1 MSEGNSPGNNPD
13 NGSENRS
20 ESKPGRLGRLL
31 NRIEYAGNRLPH
43 PAMLFVW
50 MALAILVISAVAAWT
65 GLSATHPASGERV
78 TAINLLSGAGLRR
91 ILEGTV
97 SNFTG
102 FAPVGVV
109 LVAMLGIG
117 VAEHSGL
124 ISALLRRLV
133 LSAPRSL
140 LTFFVALAGILS
152 SLAADSGYVVL
163 IPLAGMVFLS
173 AGRHP
178 VAGIATAFAA
188 VSAGFSANLL
198 IGPLDALLAGLST
211 ESIRLL
217 EPGYTVSPAANWWFI
232 IVSTFVLAATIAL
245 ITERIT
251 ERRLAPA
258 DTSHTEPP
266 PETDAKAEQKGLR
279 AAAVV
284 TLLLILLLLAGLVP
298 ENGILRDPET
308 GSVLDSPFIHG
319 IVVIIAFWA
328 AIAGL
333 AYGRAAGT
341 LRSSADVIHGM
352 EKTMGSMAGYLVLMF
367 FAAQFVAWFG
377 WTNLGLISA
386 IGGSELL
393 KAIDPGPLPLL
404 LLFILFTALIN
415 VFIGSASA
423 KWAIMAPVF
432 VPMLFLLG
440 ITPEGTQIAYRIGD
454 SSSNIITPLMP
465 YFALV
470 VAFAAKYDRRA
481 GIGTIIATM
490 LPYSLI
496 ILGVWSLLFSLWF
509 LLNLPLGPGATFLL

>member
-1 MSEGNSPGNNPD
+1 MSEDTPPSSG
-13 NGSENRS
+13 
-20 ESKPGRLGRLL
+20 ESRVGRLL
-31 NRIEYAGNRLPH
+31 SRIEHAGNRLPH
-43 PAMLFVW
+43 PAMLFIW
-50 MALAILVISAVAAWT
+50 MALAILIISALAAWASL
-65 GLSATHPASGERV
+65 GATHPVSGERIAV
-78 TAINLLSGAGLRR
+78 VNLLSGEGLRR

-124 ISALLRRLV
+124 IGALLRRLV
-133 LSAPRSL
+133 LSAPASL

-163 IPLAGMVFLS
+163 IPLAAMVFIS

-211 ESIRLL
+211 EGIRLL
-217 EPGYTVSPAANWWFI
+217 EPDYTVSPAANWWFI
-232 IVSTFVLAATIAL
+232 IVSTIVLSITIAFV
-245 ITERIT
+245 TERIT

-258 DTSHTEPP
+258 DTSHTDPEPD
-266 PETDAKAEQKGLR
+266 TDEQAEQRGLR
-279 AAAVV
+279 AAAIV
-284 TLLLILLLLAGLVP
+284 TVILVLLLLAGLIP
-298 ENGILRDPET
+298 ENGVLRDPET
-308 GSVLDSPFIHG
+308 GSILDSPFIHG
-319 IVVIIAFWA
+319 VVVVIAFWA
-328 AIAGL
+328 AIAGI

-341 LRSSADVIHGM
+341 LRNSADVIAGM

-377 WTNLGLISA
+377 WTNLGLVSA

-393 KAIDPGPLPLL
+393 RVLDPGPLPLL
-404 LLFILFTALIN
+404 LLFIIVTAFIN
-415 VFIGSASA
+415 LFIGSASA
-423 KWAIMAPVF
+423 KWGIMAPVF
-432 VPMLFLLG
+432 VPMLYLLG
-440 ITPEGTQIAYRIGD
+440 IAPEGTQMAYRIGD
-454 SSSNIITPLMP
+454 SISNIITPLMP

-496 ILGVWSLLFSLWF
+496 LLLVWSILLSLWF
-509 LLNLPLGPGATFLL
+509 LFNLPLGPGATFLLDG

>member
-1 MSEGNSPGNNPD
+1 MSEATPPSSG
-13 NGSENRS
+13 
-20 ESKPGRLGRLL
+20 ESRIGRLL
-31 NRIEYAGNRLPH
+31 SRIEHAGNRLPH
-43 PAMLFVW
+43 PAMLFIW
-50 MALAILVISAVAAWT
+50 MALAILIISALTAWA
-65 GLSATHPASGERV
+65 GLGATHPVSGERIAV
-78 TAINLLSGAGLRR
+78 VNLLSGEGLRR

-124 ISALLRRLV
+124 IGALLRRLV
-133 LSAPRSL
+133 LSAPASL

-163 IPLAGMVFLS
+163 IPLAAMVFIS

-211 ESIRLL
+211 EGIRLL
-217 EPGYTVSPAANWWFI
+217 EPDYTVSPAANWWFI
-232 IVSTFVLAATIAL
+232 IVSTIVLSITIAFV
-245 ITERIT
+245 TERIT

-258 DTSHTEPP
+258 DTTHTDPA
-266 PETDAKAEQKGLR
+266 PETDEKGEQKGLR
-279 AAAVV
+279 AAAIV
-284 TLLLILLLLAGLVP
+284 TVILFLLLLAGLVP
-298 ENGILRDPET
+298 ENGVLRDPET
-308 GSVLDSPFIHG
+308 GSILDSPFIHG
-319 IVVIIAFWA
+319 VVVVIAFWA
-328 AIAGL
+328 ALAGL

-341 LRSSADVIHGM
+341 LRSSADVIAGM

-393 KAIDPGPLPLL
+393 RILDPGPLPLL
-404 LLFILFTALIN
+404 LLFIIVTAFIN
-415 VFIGSASA
+415 LFIGSASA
-423 KWAIMAPVF
+423 KWGIMAPVF
-432 VPMLFLLG
+432 VPMLYLLG
-440 ITPEGTQIAYRIGD
+440 IAPEGTQMAYRIGD
-454 SSSNIITPLMP
+454 SISNIITPLMP

-496 ILGVWSLLFSLWF
+496 LLLVWSVLLSLWF
-509 LLNLPLGPGATFLL
+509 LFNLPLGPGATFLLDG

>member
-1 MSEGNSPGNNPD
+1 MSADNSPENNSNSKPD
-13 NGSENRS
+13 SR
-20 ESKPGRLGRLL
+20 PGRLGRLL
-31 NRIEYAGNRLPH
+31 NRIESAGNRLPH

-50 MALAILVISAVAAWT
+50 MALAILVISAVAAWA
-65 GLSATHPASGERV
+65 GLAAIHPASGERV
-78 TAINLLSGAGLRR
+78 TAVNLLSGAGLRR

-124 ISALLRRLV
+124 IGALLRRLV
-133 LSAPRSL
+133 LSAPRTL

-217 EPGYTVSPAANWWFI
+217 EPSYTVSPAANWWFI
-232 IVSTFVLAATIAL
+232 IASTLVLSVTIAL

-251 ERRLAPA
+251 EPRLAPA
-258 DTSHTEPP
+258 DTSHAESA

-279 AAAVV
+279 AAALV
-284 TLLLILLLLAGLVP
+284 TVLLILLLLAGLIP
-298 ENGILRDPET
+298 ESGILRDPET

-319 IVVIIAFWA
+319 VVVIIAFWA

-341 LRSSADVIHGM
+341 LRNSADVIEGM

-386 IGGSELL
+386 IGGSDLL
-393 KAIDPGPLPLL
+393 RVINPGPLPLL
-404 LLFILFTALIN
+404 LLFIIVTAFINLF
-415 VFIGSASA
+415 VGSASA

-440 ITPEGTQIAYRIGD
+440 IAPEGSQMAYRIGD
-454 SSSNIITPLMP
+454 SVSNIITPLMP

-490 LPYSLI
+490 LPYSM
-496 ILGVWSLLFSLWF
+496 ILLVVWSLLLSLWF
-509 LLNLPLGPGATFLL
+509 LFNLPLGPGATFLL